1 MKRIAVLTS
10 GGDAPGMNPAIRAST
25 KASLSSYGLSVY
37 GIKGGFA
44 GLAELAELVD
54 RVGAERVEEE
64 MHSKMGLM
72 GLTDDDLPIF
82 RLTYRSVHDIAKQ
95 GGTILGSA
103 RFPEFR
109 KASLRRRAGEALKK
123 VGIEGLIVL
132 GGDGSLRG
140 AQTLSREASIPTVGL
155 PASIDNDIAATD
167 MSIGVDTAR
176 NTAVNAINMIMDTAD
191 SLHRTFVVEVMGN
204 RCGDLAL
211 MSALATGAD
220 ALIIPEQGPLK
231 ESDLQKIGEDLLRG
245 YRRGK
250 KRGIVVVAEGARMK
264 GKNGQRATL
273 ALGESLQQKAE
284 IFDPRVVILA
294 HLQRGGSP
302 TAFDRILA
310 ARMADAAVNKL
321 STMKPKDKAIVVLL
335 KNNAIVTQPLE
346 KALLRSSDRV
356 IQFRKRMS
364 QLYELFQCLS
374 V

>member
-1 MKRIAVLTS
+1 MKRIAVLSS
-10 GGDAPGMNPAIRAST
+10 GGDAPGMNPAIRAIT
-25 KASLSSYGLSVY
+25 KASLSRYGLLVY

-44 GLAELAELVD
+44 GLAELAELVE
-54 RVGAERVEEE
+54 RVGAERVRQE
-64 MHSKMGLM
+64 MQSKMGLM

-82 RLTYRSVHDIAKQ
+82 RLTYRAVHGIARQ

-109 KASLRRRAGEALKK
+109 KASLRRRVGEALKE
-123 VGIEGLIVL
+123 VGIEGLIVM

-140 AQTLSREASIPTVGL
+140 AQALSREMGIPAVGL

-220 ALIIPEQGPLK
+220 ALIIPEQGPLA
-231 ESDLQKIGEDLLRG
+231 ESDLERIGEHLRQG
-245 YRRGK
+245 YLRGK

-264 GKNGQRATL
+264 GRDGERATV
-273 ALGESLQQKAE
+273 ALGRSLQQKAKL
-284 IFDPRVVILA
+284 FDPRVVILA
-294 HLQRGGSP
+294 HIQRGGSP

-310 ARMADAAVNKL
+310 ARMSDVAVKKL
-321 STMKPKDKAIVVLL
+321 STMKPKDKAVVVLL
-335 KNNAIVTQPLE
+335 KNNVIVTQPLE

-356 IQFRKRMS
+356 IQFRKRIS

-374 V
+374 E